1 MTVAGHCENPSGRS
15 LGRGRGC
22 PECPRDEEL
31 GGGRSKGQGNDLVE
45 L

>member
-1 MTVAGHCENPSGRS
+1 MNMAGHCENPNGWS
-15 LGRGRGC
+15 LGRGWGG